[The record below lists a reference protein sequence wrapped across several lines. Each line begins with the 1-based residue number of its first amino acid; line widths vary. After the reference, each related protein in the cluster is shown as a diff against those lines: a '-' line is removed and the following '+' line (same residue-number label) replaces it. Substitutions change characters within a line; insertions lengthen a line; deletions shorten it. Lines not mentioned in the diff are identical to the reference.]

1 MVARTGP
8 RVAITARRHRLR
20 RAKRNPVAPQ
30 PCAWRL
36 PRGLRAQYPAPMDDI
51 DRRILDVLNTHGR
64 IANADLAAKV
74 GLSPS
79 PCLRRVRRLEDAG
92 VIRGYRAIIDPAA
105 IGRGLR
111 VMVGVRLARHAHADV
126 SAFEAAVVELAEVVE
141 THHVTGN
148 FDYILDV
155 EVADLPAYE
164 EFHANRLAGL
174 PAVAAVNSYV
184 VMKSLSRF

>member
-1 MVARTGP
+1 
-8 RVAITARRHRLR
+8 
-20 RAKRNPVAPQ
+20 
-30 PCAWRL
+30 
-36 PRGLRAQYPAPMDDI
+36 MDDI

-92 VIRGYRAIIDPAA
+92 VIRGYRAIIDPTA

-111 VMVGVRLARHAHADV
+111 VMVGVRLARHAQADV
-126 SAFEAAVVELAEVVE
+126 SAFEAAVVKLAEVVE

-155 EVADLPAYE
+155 EVADLRVYE
-164 EFHANRLAGL
+164 AFHANRLAGL
-174 PAVAAVNSYV
+174 PGVTAVNSYV
-184 VMKSLSRF
+184 VMKSLSTF